1 MLPYCS
7 PVPILFTI
15 AMHPAAGTEH
25 STHRSLPRTLS
36 LLDGTALLVGSVIG
50 SGIFVVPSLI
60 AQRVPEPGL
69 VIGIWIFSGLL
80 VLCGA
85 LTLAELGAMLPRS
98 GGLYV
103 YMREAYGP
111 FWAFLYGWTIML
123 VAIPASIAALTTAFL
138 LYVKLFVP
146 MSVWMEKS
154 VGIGLLITL
163 AVINVRGAK
172 QGAAVQNLFTL
183 LKVAG
188 LVLLIGLALVTSRG
202 ETSHFLPV
210 LPDRFSP
217 GLLTAVGLV
226 MISTLF
232 AYDGW
237 QFVSLVAGE
246 IEDPQRNIPRSI
258 LVGVLVVI
266 LVYVTANLA
275 YIYVLGQP
283 RIATTERVAAEAMR
297 AMIGPT
303 GATVITVAILC
314 STFGA
319 ISANVLAAPRVFFAM
334 GLDGFLFSQLGRV
347 HPRYGTPS
355 VAIWAL
361 SIWAGLLTLT
371 GGYEHLITMSGFANW
386 IFFTMIVLSVVV
398 LRRTHPEWE
407 RPYRV
412 TGYPVPVIV
421 FVLVSTAFVINTLL
435 GSPRSSLLG
444 LGLLLLGVPFYL
456 RARRAVPGAPA
467 ASPE

>member
-1 MLPYCS
+1 M
-7 PVPILFTI
+7 TD
-15 AMHPAAGTEH
+15 
-25 STHRSLPRTLS
+25 LPRKLS
-36 LLDGTALLVGSVIG
+36 FFDGTALLVGSVIG

-85 LTLAELGAMLPRS
+85 LTLAELGAMLPQS

-123 VAIPASIAALTTAFL
+123 VAVPGAIAALTSAFL
-138 LYVKLFVP
+138 LYLQLLLP
-146 MSVWMEKS
+146 MGLWVEKAL
-154 VGIGLLITL
+154 GIGLLLGL
-163 AVINVRGAK
+163 AFVNARGAK
-172 QGAAVQNLFTL
+172 QGARVQNLFTM

-188 LVLLIGLALVTSRG
+188 LVGLVGLALVTRRG
-202 ETSHFLPV
+202 DAANFLPIV
-210 LPDRFSP
+210 PDTVSAALLP
-217 GLLTAVGLV
+217 AVGLA

-237 QFVSLVAGE
+237 QFVSFVAGE
-246 IEDPQRNIPRSI
+246 IRDPQRNVPRSI
-258 LVGVLVVI
+258 ILGVLLVI
-266 LVYVTANLA
+266 VVYVSASLA

-283 RIATTERVAAEAMR
+283 RIAASERVAADAMS
-297 AMIGPT
+297 AMIGPA
-303 GATVITVAILC
+303 GATLITLAILC

-319 ISANVLAAPRVFFAM
+319 ISANVLAGPRVLFAM
-334 GLDGFLFSQLGRV
+334 GRDGVLFSQLARI

-355 VAIWAL
+355 TAIWAL
-361 SIWAGLLTLT
+361 AIWAGLLTLT
-371 GGYEHLITMSGFANW
+371 GGYEHLITMSGFVNW
-386 IFFTMIVLSVVV
+386 IFFTMVVLSVVV
-398 LRRTHPEWE
+398 LRRKHPEWE

-412 TGYPVPVIV
+412 AGYPFTVIV
-421 FVLVSTAFVINTLL
+421 FVLVSSVFVINTLV
-435 GSPRSSLLG
+435 GSVVSSLMG

-456 RARRAVPGAPA
+456 RSKGRRF
-467 ASPE
+467 